1 MTNNGIAIS
10 PNGTGNTYITS
21 GNFGV
26 GTTAP
31 GALLDIGLA
40 GTSLGVIRLSGS
52 TSGNVSLEPNAIAG
66 TNIVLTLPA
75 TSGTVALT
83 SQISGTNSGTNTG
96 DQTNISGN
104 AATATNV
111 AYSGLTGTVPTWN
124 QNTTG
129 SSATLTT
136 PRTIAG
142 VSFNGG
148 TDIAIASTNLSD
160 TTNVAR
166 LNAANVFTNSG
177 NTSFAGN
184 VGLGTTNPQSKLDI
198 AYDATN
204 ATGIR
209 IVPGYDGSSIQMRG
223 TPNSVGW
230 YHSNIITGRDSPTA
244 VYASYLA
251 FSTENKS
258 SGTTDTST
266 EKMRILG
273 NGNVGIGT
281 TNPRN
286 QLEIMGPNTYS
297 ASIRFALG
305 PNYPTYYSEM
315 GFLTGQGSSIT
326 EFRATAGG
334 TSTVAME
341 YDAGGNVHIPSGKL
355 AIGATDPG
363 TAKLYVNGN
372 VGIGTTSPGG
382 VSLPNGF
389 GTSGKV
395 LEILTSGAQG
405 SAGLLLRGF
414 STAYGLE
421 LWNSGNGTGYIDL
434 TNSGNL
440 HFRSNTQGTPVTNM
454 TILGNGNVGI
464 GTTSPTELLHLST
477 KSSYNIPIYLN
488 MTSDRFGGG
497 SLPIGGIKF
506 KNAQNEYEIARI
518 EVTNSAAWEADAGV
532 LNFMT
537 RPAGGTLTQRMR
549 IDNAGSVSIN
559 SLASCGGIQTNGSG
573 TMSCTSDARLKD
585 IKGSFTQGLDAI
597 NKINPETYSWKQDS
611 GLYDNGILYSGFI
624 AQNIEQ
630 AIPEAVN
637 YNAAGYRQVNTT
649 TILAT
654 TINAIKELDLKVNDL
669 SSLDITS
676 ATSLGSLIKSFLAD
690 ATNGIGDFF
699 ANRVR
704 TKELCISDATG
715 ETCLTRSQID
725 SLITKPSGD
734 NTSSS
739 SPTQAELD
747 AQKLIDDKAALDA
760 KAKLDQAALDA
771 QAVLDQATADAKA
784 KAITDAAAQAEI
796 DAQKL
801 KDTQAAAQKL
811 IDDQVAA
818 EAAAKAAQAAAGAKA
833 KAAADAAL

>member
-1 MTNNGIAIS
+1 
-10 PNGTGNTYITS
+10 
-21 GNFGV
+21 
-26 GTTAP
+26 
-31 GALLDIGLA
+31 
-40 GTSLGVIRLSGS
+40 
-52 TSGNVSLEPNAIAG
+52 
-66 TNIVLTLPA
+66 
-75 TSGTVALT
+75 
-83 SQISGTNSGTNTG
+83 
-96 DQTNISGN
+96 
-104 AATATNV
+104 
-111 AYSGLTGTVPTWN
+111 
-124 QNTTG
+124 
-129 SSATLTT
+129 
-136 PRTIAG
+136 
-142 VSFNGG
+142 
-148 TDIAIASTNLSD
+148 
-160 TTNVAR
+160 
-166 LNAANVFTNSG
+166 
-177 NTSFAGN
+177 
-184 VGLGTTNPQSKLDI
+184 
-198 AYDATN
+198 
-204 ATGIR
+204 
-209 IVPGYDGSSIQMRG
+209 
-223 TPNSVGW
+223 
-230 YHSNIITGRDSPTA
+230 

-281 TNPRN
+281 TSPWTQFVTAIPYGKTDTTRRYAAAFTSNDA
-286 QLEIMGPNTYS
+286 T
-297 ASIRFALG
+297 A
-305 PNYPTYYSEM
+305 YSEM
-315 GFLTGQGSSIT
+315 VF
-326 EFRATAGG
+326 
-334 TSTVAME
+334 ST
-341 YDAGGNVHIPSGKL
+341 
-355 AIGATDPG
+355 IGAAAQANRAWSIQTSEAGVSDSG
-363 TAKLYVNGN
+363 NLALQSGGGN
-372 VGIGTTSPGG
+372 VGIGTT
-382 VSLPNGF
+382 N
-389 GTSGKV
+389 
-395 LEILTSGAQG
+395 
-405 SAGLLLRGF
+405 
-414 STAYGLE
+414 
-421 LWNSGNGTGYIDL
+421 
-434 TNSGNL
+434 
-440 HFRSNTQGTPVTNM
+440 
-454 TILGNGNVGI
+454 
-464 GTTSPTELLHLST
+464 PTELLHLST